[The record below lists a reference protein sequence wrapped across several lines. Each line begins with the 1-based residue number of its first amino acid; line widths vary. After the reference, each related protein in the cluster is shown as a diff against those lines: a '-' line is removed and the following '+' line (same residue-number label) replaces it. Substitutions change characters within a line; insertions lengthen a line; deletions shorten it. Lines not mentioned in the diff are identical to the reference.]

1 MELITIIVTD
11 APYGIER
18 PWNAIRLALT
28 LISGAIK
35 SKVNLFLLGDAVSL
49 AKKGQKTPEG
59 YYNLEQ
65 MLTEFVNKEGSVQAC
80 GTCLNARGLSQNEL
94 VDGVEVGTM
103 IKLAKWVTDSRKVLT
118 F

>member
-35 SKVNLFLLGDAVSL
+35 SKVNLFLLGDSVSL

-65 MLTEFVNKEGSVQAC
+65 MLTEFITK
-80 GTCLNARGLSQNEL
+80 
-94 VDGVEVGTM
+94 
-103 IKLAKWVTDSRKVLT
+103 
-118 F
+118 